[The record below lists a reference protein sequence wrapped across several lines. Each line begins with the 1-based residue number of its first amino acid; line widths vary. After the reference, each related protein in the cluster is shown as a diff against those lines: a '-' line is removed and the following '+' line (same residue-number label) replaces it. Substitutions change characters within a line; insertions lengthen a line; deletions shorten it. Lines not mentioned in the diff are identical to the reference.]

1 MSKFAKRLRKSLGH
15 LENCLVVGHGFGKMD
30 DLFEIFN
37 TVFLIAEQRPT
48 IKSKKLV
55 YRENYDDLNQIS
67 ELSVIFFD
75 VDQIK
80 EFKSVLPLVY
90 RFKPYVIVEGSDIRD
105 RNYFKDLYENRY
117 QAVEIHNTHHLWK
130 L

>member
-1 MSKFAKRLRKSLGH
+1 MSKFAKRLRKTLGR
-15 LENCLVVGHGFGKMD
+15 LENCLVVGHGFGKME

-37 TVFLIAEQRPT
+37 TVFLI
-48 IKSKKLV
+48 KSKKLI

-90 RFKPYVIVEGSDIRD
+90 KFKPYVIVEGSDIRD

-117 QAVEIHNTHHLWK
+117 QAIEIHSTHHLWK